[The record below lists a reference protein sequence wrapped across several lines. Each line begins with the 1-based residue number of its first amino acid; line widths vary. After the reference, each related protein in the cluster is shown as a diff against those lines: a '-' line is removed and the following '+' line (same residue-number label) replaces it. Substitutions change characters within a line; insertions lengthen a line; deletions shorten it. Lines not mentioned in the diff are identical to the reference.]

1 MEPPPISINDFPN
14 ELLENIFHAGVD
26 IDRNE
31 RLPRSLISYCAVNSR
46 WRAICLQSP
55 ELWTDIRIPMY
66 HPRPE
71 CVIARVTTSL
81 LRSRFCLLDV
91 SLDITLAMRAVPVS
105 ANSAQDETVPH
116 DVSRLMLPI
125 LEHTLALPHSTIP
138 RIRRFHFTSEIPFI
152 SGDVLFI
159 CVRLSQFDAPQLTD
173 ISLRFAYIPTNSPN
187 PPVVEMNRYSSLTIF
202 RSVPKLRVQRLCGVD
217 VHFPLRGLT
226 TLEIADVRPD
236 EVSLGYL
243 ARYSPALEELRLV
256 RLHPMMNAVDLQS
269 NSSQPRFSFPALRTL
284 IVSFTPR
291 TRFTPGTCALALL
304 SSPNLQYLDI
314 RGPSVP
320 SDPATAF
327 PNPSRLPNLHTL
339 CLKDIVFTNPS
350 QPQEVHHDPSF
361 FLGLTSVR
369 HLQLIDT
376 PPQALF
382 PNQFESK
389 PKCLLQSR
397 SSELKVPSTDGVM
410 HPLFCANVLDH
421 RVLLKQKGELS
432 KLSFS
437 FPPQSTPSTAG
448 LGTTSESHTHT
459 HWPNLHTLTLSTIR
473 AQDVLWLCELVASRP
488 GEIKTVYLSH
498 TAKRHLA
505 ELVRIDSECTMTMTM
520 RTRGED
526 GGGSDGGDGGEGEGE
541 DDGKSDGKDGDMD
554 DMDPVAWLER
564 RVEVR
569 EYRCVK
575 DRTF

>member
-14 ELLENIFHAGVD
+14 ELLEKIFHAGVD

-81 LRSRFCLLDV
+81 LRSRSCLLDV
-91 SLDITLAMRAVPVS
+91 SLDITLAMRPVPVG

-125 LEHTLALPHSTIP
+125 LEHTLALPHDTIP
-138 RIRRFHFTSEIPFI
+138 RVRRFHFTSEIPFI

-159 CVRLSQFDAPQLTD
+159 CLRLSQFDAPQLTD
-173 ISLRFAYIPTNSPN
+173 ISFRFAYIPTNSPN
-187 PPVVEMNRYSSLTIF
+187 PPVVEMNRYSLLTIF

-269 NSSQPRFSFPALRTL
+269 DSSQPKFSFPALRTL

-304 SSPNLQYLDI
+304 SSPNLQHLEI
-314 RGPSVP
+314 RGPSIP

-327 PNPSRLPNLHTL
+327 PNPSSLTKLHTL
-339 CLKDIVFTNPS
+339 CLQDIVFTNPS

-389 PKCLLQSR
+389 PKRLLRSR

-410 HPLFCANVLDH
+410 HPFFCANELDH
-421 RVLLKQKGELS
+421 RVLSKQKGELS

-437 FPPQSTPSTAG
+437 FPSRSTPSTAG

-505 ELVRIDSECTMTMTM
+505 ELVRIDSECTMTMTE

-526 GGGSDGGDGGEGEGE
+526 GGDGDGKGGGKDDGGGKG
-541 DDGKSDGKDGDMD
+541 DGKGGDMD

>member
-1 MEPPPISINDFPN
+1 MEPPPISINDLPN
-14 ELLENIFHAGVD
+14 ELLEKIFHAGVD

-269 NSSQPRFSFPALRTL
+269 NSSQPKFSFPALRTL

-361 FLGLTSVR
+361 FLGFTSVR

-389 PKCLLQSR
+389 PKRLLRSR

-410 HPLFCANVLDH
+410 HPLSCANELNH
-421 RVLLKQKGELS
+421 RVLLKQKGELL

-437 FPPQSTPSTAG
+437 FPSQSTPSTAG

-498 TAKRHLA
+498 TAKRNLA